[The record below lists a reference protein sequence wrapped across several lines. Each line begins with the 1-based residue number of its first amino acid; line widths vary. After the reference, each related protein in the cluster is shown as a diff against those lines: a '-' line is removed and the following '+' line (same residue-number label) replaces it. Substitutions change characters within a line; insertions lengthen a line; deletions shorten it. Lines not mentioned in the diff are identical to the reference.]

1 MQTNSFNQIVQ
12 NFATAV
18 QGSAARLLD
27 FSEGSVLLAIGQ
39 AMAGVVLWLQGM
51 ILALL
56 AVTRASTSSG
66 ADLDSW
72 FADFGFT
79 RLAAVATS
87 GPETF
92 SRFTPTAQAL
102 IPIGTSIVQTADGAA
117 QYAVI
122 GDTTNSAYDPAQG
135 AYVLP
140 AGQASIT
147 VLIQC
152 LTAGS
157 IGNVSAGAVS
167 DLAVSIPG
175 VDTVTN
181 ASDLQNGFDAEQDSP
196 ARARFVLYLASLSK
210 ATLAAIAAAIAAV
223 KQGIAWQ
230 IIENK
235 NFAGA
240 TQAGMLTVVVDDGT
254 GAPSSSIKN
263 SVAAAVEVTR
273 AAGVT
278 YGVFGPTLVMATVVM
293 SITTSA
299 ATGAPIHSDVVA
311 IVRAAL
317 LAYINS
323 LPFATPLSYS
333 FLATVAYNASPY
345 VTNVTAWT
353 LNGGTADLAAIGVQ
367 EIKATSVTVN

>member
-51 ILALL
+51 ILTLL
-56 AVTRASTSSG
+56 AVTRASTSNG
-66 ADLDSW
+66 PDLDSW
-72 FADFGFT
+72 FADFGFE
-79 RLAAVATS
+79 RLAAVATT

-102 IPIGTSIVQTADGAA
+102 IPINTSIVQTADGTI
-117 QYAVI
+117 QYSVVA
-122 GDTTNSAYDPAQG
+122 DATNPAFDATQS

-140 AGQASIT
+140 AGQASVT

-152 LTAGS
+152 LTPGA
-157 IGNVSAGAVS
+157 IGNVSAGAIS
-167 DLAVSIPG
+167 DLAVSLPG
-175 VDTVTN
+175 IDTVTN
-181 ASDLQNGFDAEQDSP
+181 AAPLSNGFDAEQDSP
-196 ARARFVLYLASLSK
+196 ARARFILYLASLSK
-210 ATLAAIAAAIAAV
+210 ATVAAIKAAIAAV
-223 KQGIAWQ
+223 KQGLLCE

-240 TQAGMLTVVVDDGT
+240 AQPGMLTVVVDDGT
-254 GAPSSSIKN
+254 GTPSSSIKD

-273 AAGVT
+273 AAGIT

-293 SITTSA
+293 SITSST
-299 ATGAPIHSDVVA
+299 ATGAPLHSDVAA
-311 IVRAAL
+311 IVRTAL

-333 FLATVAYNASPY
+333 FLATVAFNSSPY

-353 LNGGTADLAAIGVQ
+353 LNGGTADLNATGVQ
-367 EIKATSVTVN
+367 EIKAASVTVN